1 MWFTS
6 LRNACVRYH
15 DLLGYAFA
23 AALGAVCLTSCMSW
37 RQAAAPPA
45 DLLARQPQKVVR
57 VTLRD
62 GRRPV
67 LQHPFIRSDSL
78 GGNEILADG
87 RSMDEMIALKDV
99 VRTEVSHL
107 DAGRTVL
114 AVAALG
120 TATVLLVNAAKSG
133 TSYHPSSQ
141 PPPSGG
147 GSCSIMGCGPI
158 SCPLVYSWDGHRWHL
173 DSGTFGGAIAEAL
186 QRTDVDNLDFA
197 HAEDGVLRLRVA
209 NELAETDYLDA
220 LTVVAVDHDASVTVA
235 PGPDGTL
242 HTIGALVAPVRATD
256 DRGVDALPRVV
267 AADGW
272 NWESTVSGRDPGN
285 AADLRSGLELAFVRP
300 RGATRAHL
308 VVDAN
313 SSTWGAYMLEE
324 FIRAHGRAT
333 QAWYD
338 SMNAHPQLALAIQSR
353 LAREAF
359 LAVSVRAAS
368 GWQSQGLVWEAGP
381 EIVKRQVLD
390 LDLSHVAGDTVL
402 VRLTSAPSFWTIDR
416 VALDFSA
423 DQEFAVHELRLVSAR
438 DRDGSDVAP
447 LIAAADHR
455 GYALSHGASA
465 DLVFAAPPVPPG
477 MTRSYLLESTGWY
490 RVDTPETGEPDVA
503 ALAGFGRDS
512 LAVGR
517 ASVVRL
523 NAALLALAAE
533 AR

>member
-6 LRNACVRYH
+6 LRSLCVRH
-15 DLLGYAFA
+15 HALLRQAVV
-23 AALGAVCLTSCMSW
+23 AALGALCLNACMAW
-37 RQAAAPPA
+37 QTAQQQPA
-45 DLLARQPQKVVR
+45 ELLASHPHTTVR
-57 VTLRD
+57 AVLRGGVWLTLHR
-62 GRRPV
+62 
-67 LQHPFIRSDSL
+67 PFIRSDSL
-78 GGNEILADG
+78 GGVTDPTKDAPPV
-87 RSMDEMIALKDV
+87 MVALKDV
-99 VRTEVSHL
+99 HHL
-107 DAGRTVL
+107 EIEQISAGRTVVL
-114 AVAALG
+114 AAAVG
-120 TATVLLVNAAKSG
+120 VTAVLIINAANSSG
-133 TSYHPSSQ
+133 SSQPSYQ
-141 PPPSGG
+141 PPPSSGG
-147 GSCSIMGCGPI
+147 GIPI
-158 SCPLVYSWDGHRWHL
+158 SCPLVYSWDGHHWRL

-220 LTVVAVDHDASVTVA
+220 LTVLAVDHDSSVTVA

-242 HTIGALVAPVRATD
+242 HTIGTLVAPLRATD
-256 DRGVDALPRVV
+256 DRGNDALPRVM

-285 AADLRSGLELAFVRP
+285 PADLRSGLELAFVRP

-313 SSTWGAYMLEE
+313 SSPWGAYMLEE

-338 SMNAHPQLALAIQSR
+338 SMNAHPQLALAVQAR

-359 LAVSVRAAS
+359 LSVSVRAAS
-368 GWQSQGLVWEAGP
+368 GWRSQGLVWEAGP

-390 LDLSHVAGDTVL
+390 LDLSQVAGDTVL
-402 VRLTSAPSFWTIDR
+402 VRLASAPSFWTVDR
-416 VALDFSA
+416 VALDFTA
-423 DQEFAVHELRLVSAR
+423 DRALTVHELRLLSAR
-438 DRDGSDVAP
+438 DRDGRDVAP
-447 LIAAADHR
+447 LIAAIDHQDL
-455 GYALSHGASA
+455 ALSHGAAMAVAFA
-465 DLVFAAPPVPPG
+465 DPPLAAGQV
-477 MTRSYLLESTGWY
+477 RSYLLRSTGWY

-503 ALAGFGRDS
+503 ALSAFGRDS

-517 ASVVRL
+517 GSVLRL
-523 NAALLALAAE
+523 NAALTALAAE